1 MRMPHSGR
9 LTARALVALAVV
21 LVFPVEA
28 SSPVV
33 LRAGWLVDPGSGT
46 AAAKQDVLIEDGR
59 IKAVGPHLEVPSG
72 AQVIDLSNRYV
83 LPGLIDVHTHLCLTV
98 KTQGGNGLNELLKAL
113 LSSTLLETNGR
124 RALMGVVNS
133 REMLAS
139 GFTTV
144 RDVGNSGN
152 YADTDLRRSI
162 EEGWIP
168 GPTIINAG
176 RIIAPLGGQYHHL
189 QPERPDLGEPEYL
202 YADTPDEMRLAV
214 RKNVLYGAKVIKI
227 VVDDQPYLYSV
238 DDVRTLVAEAARAG
252 LKVAAHCGTDAGARI
267 AAEGGVASVE
277 HAYDA
282 TTETLELMKRKGV
295 FLVGTDFTRTAAHEM
310 GMDDYH
316 PRVVARLKRARAVGV
331 PIAFG
336 TDVIFPMAG
345 ETRGT
350 LSIAFVESYQ
360 EAGFSAPEI
369 LRTMT
374 TNAARLLGMEK
385 ERGNLR
391 PGAAA
396 DLVATD
402 ANPLVDASALRHV
415 TFVMKGGQVVRP

>member
-1 MRMPHSGR
+1 MTCSGR
-9 LTARALVALAVV
+9 PAPCALLAVAVLLGLPALSAPPV
-21 LVFPVEA
+21 LV
-28 SSPVV
+28 
-33 LRAGWLVDPGSGT
+33 RAGWLVDPAAGT
-46 AAAKQDVLIEDGR
+46 ATPNQSLLIEDGH
-59 IKAVGPHLEVPSG
+59 IKAVGPHLEVPPG
-72 AQVIDLSNRYV
+72 IEVIDLSKRYV
-83 LPGLIDVHTHLCLTV
+83 LPGLMDVHTHLCLSV
-98 KTQGGNGLNELLKAL
+98 ATQGAQGLNGVLKAL
-113 LSSTLLETNGR
+113 LSATLLETNGR
-124 RALMGVVNS
+124 RALMGVVNA

-144 RDVGNSGN
+144 RDVGNAGN

-162 EEGWIP
+162 EDGWIQ

-176 RIIAPLGGQYHHL
+176 RIITPLGGQYHHL
-189 QPERPDLGEPEYL
+189 QPERPDMGEPEYL
-202 YADTPDEMRLAV
+202 YADTPEEMRKAV

-238 DDVRTLVAEAARAG
+238 EDVRTLVAEAARTG
-252 LKVAAHCGTDAGARI
+252 LRVAAHCGSDAGARI

-282 TTETLELMKRKGV
+282 STETLELMKKKGV

-310 GMDDYH
+310 GMDEYH

-350 LSIAFVESYQ
+350 LSIAFVESFQ
-360 EAGFSAPEI
+360 EAGFPAPAI

-374 TNAARLLGMEK
+374 TDAARLLGMEK

-396 DLVATD
+396 DLVATEG
-402 ANPLVDASALRHV
+402 NPLVDASALRKV
-415 TFVMKGGQVVRP
+415 SFVMKAGQAIHP

>member
-1 MRMPHSGR
+1 MACNGR
-9 LTARALVALAVV
+9 PFSRGVLVLAVLLGLSSQAAPPV
-21 LVFPVEA
+21 LV
-28 SSPVV
+28 
-33 LRAGWLVDPGSGT
+33 RAGWLVDPAAGT
-46 AAAKQDVLIEDGR
+46 AAANQSLLIEDGH
-59 IKAVGPHLEVPSG
+59 IKAVGPRIEAPSG

-98 KTQGGNGLNELLKAL
+98 KTQGSHGLDDVLKSL

-124 RALMGVVNS
+124 RVLMGVVNA
-133 REMLAS
+133 REMLAA

-144 RDVGNSGN
+144 RDVGNAGN

-168 GPTIINAG
+168 GPTVINAG
-176 RIIAPLGGQYHHL
+176 RIITPLGGQYHHL
-189 QPERPDLGEPEYL
+189 QPERPDMGEPEYL

-331 PIAFG
+331 SIAFG

-345 ETRGT
+345 ETRGS
-350 LSIAFVESYQ
+350 LSIAFVESFQ
-360 EAGFSAPEI
+360 EAGFPAPAI

-374 TNAARLLGMEK
+374 TDAARLVGMERD
-385 ERGNLR
+385 RGNLK

-396 DLVATD
+396 DLVATEG
-402 ANPLVDASALRHV
+402 NPLLDASALRKV
-415 TFVMKGGQVVRP
+415 SFVMKGGQVVRP

>member
-1 MRMPHSGR
+1 MADSRSIA
-9 LTARALVALAVV
+9 ARIVVALA
-21 LVFPVEA
+21 LFATNTALAGP
-28 SSPVV
+28 PVV
-33 LRAGWLVDPGSGT
+33 VRAGWLIDPATGT
-46 AAAKQDVLIEDGR
+46 ASANQTLLIEDGHV
-59 IKAVGPHLEVPSG
+59 KAVGPHLEVPPG
-72 AQVIDLSNRYV
+72 TQVIDLSTRYV
-83 LPGLIDVHTHLCLTV
+83 LPGLIDAHTHLCLTV
-98 KTQGGNGLNELLKAL
+98 KTQGGNGLNELLRSL
-113 LSSTLLETNGR
+113 LSATLLETNAR
-124 RALMGVVNS
+124 RALMGVVNA

-144 RDVGNSGN
+144 RDVGNAGN

-168 GPTIINAG
+168 GPTVINAG
-176 RIIAPLGGQYHHL
+176 RIITPLGGQYHHL

-214 RKNVLYGAKVIKI
+214 RKNVLFGAKVIKI

-238 DDVRTLVAEAARAG
+238 EDVRTLVAEAARAG

-282 TTETLELMKRKGV
+282 TTETLELMKRRGV

-336 TDVIFPMAG
+336 TDVVFPMAG

-350 LSIAFVESYQ
+350 LSISFVESFQ
-360 EAGFSAPEI
+360 EAGFPAPEI

-374 TNAARLLGMEK
+374 TNAARLLGVEK
-385 ERGNLR
+385 ERGNLH

-402 ANPLVDASALRHV
+402 ANPLLDATALRHV
-415 TFVMKGGQVVRP
+415 SFVMKGGQVVHP

>member
-1 MRMPHSGR
+1 MTRRGR
-9 LTARALVALAVV
+9 LAARVLLALAMV
-21 LVFPVEA
+21 LTFSVGA

-33 LRAGWLVDPGSGT
+33 VRAGWLVDPASGT
-46 AAAKQDVLIEDGR
+46 SAAKQDLLIEDGR
-59 IKAVGPHLEVPSG
+59 VKAVGPHLEVPSG

-83 LPGLIDVHTHLCLTV
+83 LPGLIDAHTHLCLTV
-98 KTQGGNGLNELLKAL
+98 KTQGGNGLNDVLKSL

-124 RALMGVVNS
+124 RALMGVVNA

-144 RDVGNSGN
+144 RDVGNAGN

-162 EEGWIP
+162 EEGWIA
-168 GPTIINAG
+168 GPTVINAG

-189 QPERPDLGEPEYL
+189 QPERPDLGNPEYL

-252 LKVAAHCGTDAGARI
+252 MKVAAHCGTDAGARI

-374 TNAARLLGMEK
+374 TGAARLLGMEK
-385 ERGNLR
+385 ELGHLR

-396 DLVATD
+396 DLVATE

-415 TFVMKGGQVVRP
+415 TFVMKGGQVIRP

>member
-1 MRMPHSGR
+1 MARS
-9 LTARALVALAVV
+9 TAFVAALAV
-21 LVFPVEA
+21 LWGLPA
-28 SSPVV
+28 RAAAPPVV
-33 LRAGWLVDPGSGT
+33 VRAGWLVDP
-46 AAAKQDVLIEDGR
+46 AAATASANQSLLIENGH
-59 IKAVGPHLEVPSG
+59 IQAVGPRLEVPAG

-98 KTQGGNGLNELLKAL
+98 KTQGGHGLNDLLKSL
-113 LSSTLLETNGR
+113 LSSTLLETNAR
-124 RALMGVVNS
+124 RALIGVVNA
-133 REMLAS
+133 REMLTA

-144 RDVGNSGN
+144 RDVGNAGN

-168 GPTIINAG
+168 GPTVINAG

-189 QPERPDLGEPEYL
+189 TPERPELGEPEYL
-202 YADTPDEMRLAV
+202 YADTPEEMRLAV

-238 DDVRTLVAEAARAG
+238 EDVRTLVSEAARAG
-252 LKVAAHCGTDAGARI
+252 MKVAAHCATDAGARI

-282 TTETLELMKRKGV
+282 TTETLELMKKKGV

-316 PRVVARLKRARAVGV
+316 PRVVARLRRARAVGV
-331 PIAFG
+331 PMAFG
-336 TDVIFPMAG
+336 TDVVFPMAG

-360 EAGFSAPEI
+360 EAGFSAPAI
-369 LRTMT
+369 LRMMT
-374 TNAARLLGMEK
+374 LDAARLLGMEK
-385 ERGNLR
+385 ERGNLQ

-402 ANPLVDASALRHV
+402 ANPLLDASVLRHV
-415 TFVMKGGQVVRP
+415 SFVMKGGQVFRP

>member
-1 MRMPHSGR
+1 MTCSGR
-9 LTARALVALAVV
+9 PFARALVVLAAMTG
-21 LVFPVEA
+21 FSA
-28 SSPVV
+28 SAAAPVV
-33 LRAGWLVDPGSGT
+33 VVRAGWLVDPAAG
-46 AAAKQDVLIEDGR
+46 AAAANQMLLIENGR
-59 IKAVGPHLEVPSG
+59 IKAVGPRLDVPPGS
-72 AQVIDLSNRYV
+72 QVIDLSNRYV
-83 LPGLIDVHTHLCLTV
+83 LPGLIDAHTHLCLSV
-98 KTQGGNGLNELLKAL
+98 NTQGGHGLDDVLRSLLL
-113 LSSTLLETNGR
+113 STLLETNGR
-124 RALMGVVNS
+124 RALMGVVNA

-144 RDVGNSGN
+144 RDVGNAGN

-162 EEGWIP
+162 DEGWIP
-168 GPTIINAG
+168 GPTVVNAG
-176 RIIAPLGGQYHHL
+176 RIITPLGGQYHHL
-189 QPERPDLGEPEYL
+189 QPERPDMGEPEYL
-202 YADTPDEMRLAV
+202 YADTPEQMREAV

-238 DDVRTLVAEAARAG
+238 EDVRTLVAEAARAG
-252 LKVAAHCGTDAGARI
+252 LKVAAHCGSDAGARI

-282 TTETLELMKRKGV
+282 TTETLQLMKKKGV

-310 GMDDYH
+310 GMDDFH

-350 LSIAFVESYQ
+350 LSIAFVESFQ
-360 EAGFSAPEI
+360 EAGFPAPEI

-374 TNAARLLGMEK
+374 TDAARLLGMEK
-385 ERGNLR
+385 ERGNLK

-396 DLVATD
+396 DLVATEG
-402 ANPLVDASALRHV
+402 NPLLDASALRKV
-415 TFVMKGGQVVRP
+415 VFVMKGGQVFRP

>member
-1 MRMPHSGR
+1 MLDLGR
-9 LTARALVALAVV
+9 GRRALKLLAVLALGLAGSAHAAAPL
-21 LVFPVEA
+21 LV
-28 SSPVV
+28 
-33 LRAGWLVDPGSGT
+33 RAGWLVDPATGT
-46 AAAKQDVLIEDGR
+46 AAANQSLLIEDGR
-59 IKAVGPHLEVPSG
+59 VKAVGPRLDVPAG

-98 KTQGGNGLNELLKAL
+98 KTQGGNGLNELLKSL

-124 RALMGVVNS
+124 RVLMGVVNA

-144 RDVGNSGN
+144 RDVGNAGN

-168 GPTIINAG
+168 GPTVVNAG

-189 QPERPDLGEPEYL
+189 QPERPDMGEPEYL
-202 YADTPDEMRLAV
+202 YADTPEQMRLAV
-214 RKNVLYGAKVIKI
+214 RKNALYGAKVIKI

-238 DDVRTLVAEAARAG
+238 EDVRTLVAEAARAG
-252 LKVAAHCGTDAGARI
+252 LRVAAHCGTDAGARI

-282 TTETLELMKRKGV
+282 TTDTLELMKRKGV
-295 FLVGTDFTRTAAHEM
+295 FLVGTDFTKTAAHEM

-350 LSIAFVESYQ
+350 LSIGFVESYQ
-360 EAGFSAPEI
+360 EAGFPAPEI

-374 TNAARLLGMEK
+374 TSAARLLGMEGF
-385 ERGNLR
+385 RGTLKV
-391 PGAAA
+391 GAAA
-396 DLVATD
+396 DLVATE
-402 ANPLVDASALRHV
+402 ANPLLDAGALRHV
-415 TFVMKGGQVVRP
+415 SFVMKGGQVYRP